1 MKVFKILL
9 IVFGVLVVL
18 CGALL
23 AYIAATF
30 DPNAYKPNI
39 IELVRQNT
47 ERTLK
52 LDGDI
57 KLAFWPGIGAELGK
71 VSLSERKSEKLFIAV
86 EGARFSL
93 KVLPLLSQ
101 QLVVDEVTVRG
112 ARINLVQHKDGR
124 MNFHDL
130 IQGDAAAPA
139 KPGAPARSPAGGKSQ
154 QFAFDVDRIVIA
166 DSMLEF
172 RDERTGSRYAVSK
185 LNLKTGRIAN
195 RVPADIELALVAQ
208 GDQPKLNLAI
218 GLKTRLTLDA
228 QHKAGVLER
237 VALDVRGQI
246 ADISQLELKAGG
258 SATVKKGGD
267 EFALDKLSVAAT
279 GLQGKDAFDVKL
291 DAPAVT
297 GSGQAFKAAAMVI
310 DASLKQG
317 GRDVKVRLTSPL
329 NGNLQA
335 QQFELSPL
343 KADIG
348 VSGPDLPGKNLGAA
362 LAGSAGADLRKQ
374 TARLNLSGKIADSA
388 VKARLDVTG
397 FSPLSVNFDADLD
410 QLDVDRFLPAQS
422 AGASADASASASG
435 GVSPPAVKSA
445 ATAEQPFDLSALK
458 ALRVNGN
465 VRIGGLKVNNLKAQ
479 NVRATLKA
487 SGGRLDLNP
496 LAADLYQGTL
506 SGAATVNAASAVPA
520 FAIKQTL
527 SGVSIAP
534 LLKDLADN
542 ETLEG
547 KGTVSV
553 DVTTRGNTG
562 SALKRAL
569 DGAAAVRLTDGAL
582 KGIDIGGTIS
592 AARAQLGALKGEQI
606 RETDTSR
613 KTEFSEVTATFKIAD
628 GVARNNDLSL
638 KSPLLRVGG
647 EGEIN
652 IGADTINY
660 LVKASIVGT
669 SKGQGGRDVE
679 DLRGVTVPVRVTGP
693 LAKPSYK
700 LDFGAMITDTARQ
713 KVEDAI
719 TRRLQERLQGG
730 TAKPGTEAAPKDGE
744 KSGGSARDLLKGLF
758 GR

>member
-1 MKVFKILL
+1 MKVLKILL

-101 QLVVDEVTVRG
+101 HLVVDEVTVRG

-124 MNFHDL
+124 MNFDDL
-130 IQGDAAAPA
+130 IQGDVAAPA

-218 GLKTRLTLDA
+218 ALKTRLTLDA

-237 VALDVRGQI
+237 VALDVRGQV
-246 ADISQLELKAGG
+246 ADISQLEFKAGG

-297 GSGQAFKAAAMVI
+297 GSGRAFKAAAMVI
-310 DASLKQG
+310 DAGLKQG

-348 VSGPDLPGKNLGAA
+348 VSAPDLPGKNLSAA
-362 LAGSAGADLRKQ
+362 LAGSAGVDFRKQ

-388 VKARLDVTG
+388 VKARVDVTG
-397 FSPLSVNFDADLD
+397 FSPAAFNFDVDLD

-422 AGASADASASASG
+422 AGASAGASTSG
-435 GVSPPAVKSA
+435 GASTPAVKSA

-553 DVTTRGNTG
+553 DVTTRGSTG

-592 AARAQLGALKGEQI
+592 TARAQLGALKGEQI

-730 TAKPGTEAAPKDGE
+730 TAKPGAEAAPKDGE